1 MKESVFR
8 ARVQKLRR
16 IAIPRPICEALNIKE
31 GDKVEVIIRRV
42 EDVD

>member
-16 IAIPRPICEALNIKE
+16 IVIPRPICEALGIKE

-42 EDVD
+42 ENAD